1 MILITRPKDKASK
14 LEDKLLKYGYECHTE
29 PLSVIKFKS
38 QNFVFKKNQ
47 AYLISSPRT
56 VNYVIKHGSNNLSI
70 KLLVIGLSS
79 FIKLKQAGF
88 KNLIYGARDS
98 DDMIK
103 FLKKSNIKNID
114 YLTGTVRNKY
124 LSLKI
129 NKMGISL
136 KERIIYAT
144 TFKKSLSK
152 KCITLIKSKRIRQV
166 VIFSM
171 ANAQHIINVI
181 NEAKVAKD
189 CKSLTFFCISKK
201 IALFLQNKGF
211 FAEYSSLP
219 TEASLINK
227 LKNN

>member
-103 FLKKSNIKNID
+103 FLKKK
-114 YLTGTVRNKY
+114 
-124 LSLKI
+124 
-129 NKMGISL
+129 
-136 KERIIYAT
+136 
-144 TFKKSLSK
+144 
-152 KCITLIKSKRIRQV
+152 
-166 VIFSM
+166 
-171 ANAQHIINVI
+171 
-181 NEAKVAKD
+181 
-189 CKSLTFFCISKK
+189 
-201 IALFLQNKGF
+201 
-211 FAEYSSLP
+211 
-219 TEASLINK
+219 
-227 LKNN
+227 